1 MTFSASSTTSARAV
15 RVDGRKRRSVRVQRK
30 IRLWPRLIGLTLAVL
45 FLGQNCRTAAATTE
59 EEVVRHN
66 PSPPKDSFFYLATGG
81 PIDDTQCRMEDLEQ
95 ANDSQLHT
103 ILQELVSTTF
113 FRSFVVDLEQK
124 CPLRSWRSTK
134 ELEDEEDEEDEFE
147 CGGGATD
154 EEEEDED
161 DVPLCHVEGDTGGGG
176 FDFGNA
182 LHSLQQEGFHSKD
195 QVSQSVPHARTNPLL
210 SRSNQFS
217 HPRVCPTSNPVT

>member
-1 MTFSASSTTSARAV
+1 M
-15 RVDGRKRRSVRVQRK
+15 
-30 IRLWPRLIGLTLAVL
+30 GLALAVL
-45 FLGQNCRTAAATTE
+45 FLGRAAAAQQQQQE
-59 EEVVRHN
+59 EAVRIN
-66 PSPPKDSFFYLATGG
+66 PSPPKDAFFYLATGG

-113 FRSFVVDLEQK
+113 FRGFVVDLEQK

-134 ELEDEEDEEDEFE
+134 EMEDEEDEEDEFE

-154 EEEEDED
+154 DDEEDDED
-161 DVPLCHVEGDTGGGG
+161 DVPLCHVEGDTGGGDY
-176 FDFGNA
+176 DFGNA

-195 QVSQSVPHARTNPLL
+195 QVSRRPTVAHTIL
-210 SRSNQFS
+210 S
-217 HPRVCPTSNPVT
+217 